1 MYTLICL
8 MPLFW
13 EQPPPTISDIVK
25 QQKMRSRKCFLV
37 FWADFVC
44 DLGYLITIKSCR
56 GRTIF
61 HTVPGRECV
70 GTVDHVGLVV
80 LLSLPLQPYFNMK
93 ECSEWFQTIF
103 NRFHVI
109 QRWKKPFLLIIF
121 RSKVDFYSFLTF
133 FLSMP
138 SWPPPPKDTTWQ

>member
-1 MYTLICL
+1 MHTLIQL

-13 EQPPPTISDIVK
+13 QPPPPTISDRVK
-25 QQKMRSRKCFLV
+25 QQKMRSGKCFLV

-44 DLGYLITIKSCR
+44 DLGYLITIKSWR

-70 GTVDHVGLVV
+70 GTIDHVGLVV
-80 LLSLPLQPYFNMK
+80 LLSLPLQPYFDMK

-103 NRFHVI
+103 NRFLVI
-109 QRWKKPFLLIIF
+109 QRSKNPFYWKNF

-133 FLSMP
+133 FCQCLIGHHH
-138 SWPPPPKDTTWQ
+138 PKITTWR